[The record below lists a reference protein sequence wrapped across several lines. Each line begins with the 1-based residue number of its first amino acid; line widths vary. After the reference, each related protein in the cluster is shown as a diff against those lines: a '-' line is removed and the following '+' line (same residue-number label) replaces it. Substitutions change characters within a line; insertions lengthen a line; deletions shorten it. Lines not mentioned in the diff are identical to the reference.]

1 MANKNGLPSENR
13 EESNA
18 FPIGD
23 TRTQIRYAPTDETDI
38 YYPESDGKP
47 MAETE
52 RHRDALIDAL
62 QTLTEH
68 FKNIPH
74 ICVSG
79 NMMMYYEEGNP
90 RKSMSPDV
98 FVTFGVV
105 RKQRRIYRIWEEG
118 SPPDFVL
125 EFSSG
130 NTYRKDLREKK
141 TLYAEIGI
149 REYFLYD
156 AERRYLPSPLMGFRL
171 VGREYV
177 PIPASPDGSVPSA
190 TLGLVLRL
198 RDNELGFYD
207 PVSDQWLE
215 TPAEAVA
222 ARAEQEAARAEQEAV
237 ARRNAEITAQQETE
251 ARQRA
256 EAELAR
262 LRAEIEHL
270 KTLSTSPKTNPKN

>member
-62 QTLTEH
+62 QTLMEH
-68 FKNIPH
+68 FKDVPD

-79 NMMMYYEEGNP
+79 NMMMYYVEGHP
-90 RKSMSPDV
+90 RKSISPDV

-105 RKQRRIYRIWEEG
+105 RKERRIYRIWEEG

-130 NTYRKDLREKK
+130 NTYRNDLREKK

-156 AERRYLPSPLMGFRL
+156 AERRYLPSPLIGFRL
-171 VGREYV
+171 VGRDYV
-177 PIPASPDGSVPSA
+177 AIPTASDGSVPST
-190 TLGLVLRL
+190 TLGLTLRL
-198 RDNELGFYD
+198 RDTELGFYN
-207 PVSDQWLE
+207 PISERWLE
-215 TPAEAVA
+215 TPAKAAA
-222 ARAEQEAARAEQEAV
+222 ARAEQAAV
-237 ARRNAEITAQQETE
+237 ARRNAEIAAQQETE

-270 KTLSTSPKTNPKN
+270 KTLSTSPKTNPQN